1 MRVVMERESLL
12 LVIIEELKKF
22 DIDQMVDLTLENASD
37 ITFGELRIDSLETIQ
52 LGLDLEKATNIKFS
66 IHDFPQDATLIELA
80 DYLIGIKNQTM
91 KN

>member
-52 LGLDLEKATNIKFS
+52 FGLDLEKVTNIKCS
-66 IHDFPQDATLIELA
+66 IHDFPQDASLIELA

-91 KN
+91 EN